1 MADEEKTNWDYKSN
15 GGTDQADNSD
25 NRQETTKD
33 ENVSW
38 TAKEFIEHDRG
49 SSWYVVLVFG
59 ALLLAVVI
67 YFITKDYFAVVAT
80 VVVGLIAAVYAGHK
94 PKELDYELTSKFI
107 RVGERTYSYGMFKSF
122 SVAHEGEHTS
132 IVLEPVKRF
141 IPPMTLYFPPD
152 EEKLVSNAIGSH
164 LPMQEHQPNITE
176 RLSHR
181 FRF

>member
-15 GGTDQADNSD
+15 GDTDQADNSD

-49 SSWYVVLVFG
+49 
-59 ALLLAVVI
+59 
-67 YFITKDYFAVVAT
+67 VA
-80 VVVGLIAAVYAGHK
+80 VGLIAAVYAGHK

>member
-15 GGTDQADNSD
+15 GDSDIADSPD
-25 NRQETTKD
+25 NKQETSKE

-38 TAKEFIEHDRG
+38 SAKEFIEHDRS

-59 ALLLAVVI
+59 AVVLAVVI
-67 YFITKDYFAVVAT
+67 YFITKDNFAVAAT
-80 VVVGLIAAVYAGHK
+80 VAVGIIAAVYAGHK
-94 PKELDYELTSKFI
+94 PKELDYELTNKSI

-122 SVAHEGEHTS
+122 SVAREGEHTS

-152 EEKLVSNAIGSH
+152 EEKRVTNSVGNH